1 MAEDVDTKVKRPWLW
16 TVQKE
21 TVALRLW
28 EGKTYDDITK
38 EFGLSS
44 RTIAAWKKEP
54 EFDARLKELDEAA
67 TADAAR
73 ILRRAATR
81 AAQKLVDIMEF
92 GSVQHTTRLAAA
104 KDILDRSG
112 LKPTE
117 KVQQD
122 TTGHFE
128 VEYVNDWRQASG

>member
-1 MAEDVDTKVKRPWLW
+1 MGDEAENKVKRPWLW

-28 EGKTYDDITK
+28 EGKTYDEIIQ

-67 TADAAR
+67 TAEATR
-73 ILRRAATR
+73 ILRRAVPR
-81 AAQKLVDIMEF
+81 AARRLVDIMEF
-92 GSVQHTTRLAAA
+92 GTSQHGMRLAAA

-112 LKPTE
+112 LKP
-117 KVQQD
+117 VQEIKQEN
-122 TTGHFE
+122 TGHIE
-128 VEYVNDWRQASG
+128 VEYVNDWRQSSE